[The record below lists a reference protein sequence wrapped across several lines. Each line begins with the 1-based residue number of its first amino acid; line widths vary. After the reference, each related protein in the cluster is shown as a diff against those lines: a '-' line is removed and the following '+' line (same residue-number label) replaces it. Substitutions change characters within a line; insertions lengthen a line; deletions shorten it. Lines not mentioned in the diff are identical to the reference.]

1 VNAIYS
7 GHSNIQYIYM
17 SDYYRIGS
25 PIGINKTDQSIMSA
39 HNGKYVWARVIFL
52 AMKGDNQDQ
61 DDTKLW

>member
-1 VNAIYS
+1 
-7 GHSNIQYIYM
+7 M